1 MAEAVAENLNNDV
14 VSFADTIKKALHL
27 GGTLFMITAITG
39 VILGFVQWG
48 TEDAIKRTELA
59 AKNEALRN
67 VMPDA
72 ENFAPVELVANDGT
86 ITEIQAGSNNSGV
99 VGHCIS
105 VSSKGYGG
113 AVSFVVGILKN
124 GTVRAINI
132 LNHSETPGL
141 GAKSTEPA
149 FYGQFENK
157 NNLPLEVVK
166 GVATS
171 DNQIVAI
178 SGATITSNA
187 ITSGVNSAVEYWNKN
202 LKGAN

>member
-1 MAEAVAENLNNDV
+1 ME
-14 VSFADTIKKALHL
+14 
-27 GGTLFMITAITG
+27 
-39 VILGFVQWG
+39 Q
-48 TEDAIKRTELA
+48 
-59 AKNEALRN
+59 
-67 VMPDA
+67 
-72 ENFAPVELVANDGT
+72 
-86 ITEIQAGSNNSGV
+86 
-99 VGHCIS
+99 
-105 VSSKGYGG
+105 
-113 AVSFVVGILKN
+113 
-124 GTVRAINI
+124 
-132 LNHSETPGL
+132 PGL

-202 LKGAN
+202 LKGAI